1 MERPPEIPASYPDAG
16 ARGTS
21 RKLSNLTKQ
30 KFYYYGGQNPNPQK
44 VQASVPVEI
53 SVRKNFLALYNII
66 SQGISEVEDS
76 TGVWDAAAGALP
88 NVYTLNP
95 NILAVAMFIINRTS
109 VKDVKDP
116 KFVAEFNQYLT
127 SVWSQLY
134 AMLTKVQKKTQINRR
149 HVSLEV
155 QSMDVLRYIESYL
168 TFSKE

>member
-1 MERPPEIPASYPDAG
+1 MEKPPEIPASYPDAT

-66 SQGISEVEDS
+66 SQGIPDVEDS
-76 TGVWDAAAGALP
+76 TGVWDTAAGALP

-95 NILAVAMFIINRTS
+95 SILAVAMFIIKRTF
-109 VKDVKDP
+109 VKDIKDP
-116 KFVAEFNQYLT
+116 EFVAQFNHELT
-127 SVWSQLY
+127 RVWPHLY

-149 HVSLEV
+149 NVSPEV
-155 QSMDVLRYIESYL
+155 QKMDVLRYIESYL